1 MFDLLRKYFGISSF
15 SNAQDKV
22 SNIERV
28 SLRPPLLLLPFFL
41 CACSFLFP
49 LLGLSVLDGQ
59 VQGLGV
65 LSGSLAMLAML
76 ASFSTAKTF
85 ASQV

>member
-22 SNIERV
+22 PNIERV
-28 SLRPPLLLLPFFL
+28 SLRPPLLLLPFFP

-49 LLGLSVLDGQ
+49 LLDLFVFDGQ

-65 LSGSLAMLAML
+65 LSGSLAMLA
-76 ASFSTAKTF
+76 SFSTAKTF